1 MRNKGILIVAALL
14 FIWGCTGG
22 NRKNRVAALLEIPE
36 PKDWILVIHPEG
48 CKTCLDSFYS
58 ELLDLPPTTG
68 GSIVI
73 LGKSSKTLRLNPLIE
88 NSPIPRYLHETKRH
102 IQERIVD
109 LQDQI
114 LVFKENEVLRFDIL
128 DYEKVFLEWVPK

>member
-1 MRNKGILIVAALL
+1 MRNKGILIVSML
-14 FIWGCTGG
+14 FFVWGCTGC
-22 NRKNRVAALLEIPE
+22 NHKNRVAELLEIPE

-58 ELLDLPPTTG
+58 ELLELPTTTG
-68 GSIVI
+68 GTIVI
-73 LGKSSKTLRLNPLIE
+73 LAKNSKTLRLNPLIE
-88 NSPIPRYLHETKRH
+88 NAPIPLYLDETKRL

-114 LVFKENEVLRFDIL
+114 LVFRENEVVRFDIL
-128 DYEKVFLEWVPK
+128 DYQKVFKELVPK